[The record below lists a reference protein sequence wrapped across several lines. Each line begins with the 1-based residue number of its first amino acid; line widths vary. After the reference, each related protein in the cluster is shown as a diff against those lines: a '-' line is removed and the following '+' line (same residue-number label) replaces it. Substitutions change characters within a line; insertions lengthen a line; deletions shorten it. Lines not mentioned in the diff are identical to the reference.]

1 MKNEKTTLVKKIKYR
16 GTLKEKIMIKAMKIK
31 KINIAYSKNI

>member
-16 GTLKEKIMIKAMKIK
+16 GTLKEKIIKKAMKIK
-31 KINIAYSKNI
+31 KINVAYRKNI